1 MVEGMGT
8 AGKIPL
14 GRKYICFDIYLC
26 FLVGSSA
33 LLVDGNE
40 RVEIR
45 LGMFDTRDVDNL
57 TNDVNGYSEQMR

>member
-1 MVEGMGT
+1 MF
-8 AGKIPL
+8 
-14 GRKYICFDIYLC
+14 RYIC
-26 FLVGSSA
+26 FLVGSSP

-45 LGMFDTRDVDNL
+45 LGMFDTREVDNL